1 MIIDWLL
8 WKKEESKTKP
18 RSPAGGK
25 RRLVEKIMKI
35 VNQVEEQFGEAS
47 ELGLRY

>member
-1 MIIDWLL
+1 MVVMEKGGIKD
-8 WKKEESKTKP
+8 KP